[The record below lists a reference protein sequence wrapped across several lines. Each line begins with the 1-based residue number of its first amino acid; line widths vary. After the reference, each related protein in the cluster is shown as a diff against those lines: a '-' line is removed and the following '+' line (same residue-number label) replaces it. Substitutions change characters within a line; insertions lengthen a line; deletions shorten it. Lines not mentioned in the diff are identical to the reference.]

1 MPPAF
6 QAFIAVVGAYII
18 GSIDFAV
25 VVGRMHGVDIHQVGS
40 GNPGTANVMRTL
52 GRGPAAMVLVGD
64 TLKGVIAAAL
74 GMVVSGD
81 PQSTLAVGAGL
92 AAVVGHCFPLFHR
105 FRGGKGV
112 ATALGAVL
120 FIIPV
125 GGLVLAAAWLIVVAI
140 SRISALG
147 SLTMALAGVPVAI
160 WQGLRGTTLIPL
172 ALMFLLV
179 IVRHRS
185 NIQRLLAGEEHTVTR
200 N

>member
-1 MPPAF
+1 VPPAF

-40 GNPGTANVMRTL
+40 GNPGPANVMRTL

>member
-1 MPPAF
+1 M
-6 QAFIAVVGAYII
+6 IAVAGAYII
-18 GSIDFAV
+18 GSLDFAV
-25 VVGRMHGVDIHQVGS
+25 VVGRMHGVDIHSVGS